1 MKLGTESKSK
11 MRYQI
16 RISAT
21 GGFLTLSGLQS
32 TAKDNNVKV
41 VDSEMSRVC
50 CLEMI
55 DAMFK

>member
-11 MRYQI
+11 NRYQI

-32 TAKDNNVKV
+32 TAQDYNAEAIDV
-41 VDSEMSRVC
+41 VR
-50 CLEMI
+50 CLEYVVWRR
-55 DAMFK
+55 